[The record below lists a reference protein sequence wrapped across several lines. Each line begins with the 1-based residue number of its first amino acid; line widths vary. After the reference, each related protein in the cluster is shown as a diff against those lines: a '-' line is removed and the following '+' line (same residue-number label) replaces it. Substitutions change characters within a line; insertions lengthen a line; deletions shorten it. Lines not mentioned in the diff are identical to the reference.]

1 MHICNNQNIIIMLK
15 SYIKIAWRNLWKNK
29 AFSIINIFGLS
40 IGIAFSLLIGAYVW
54 GELQVN
60 RQLKDVDNQYI
71 ILSKWK
77 DPNMGFEI
85 GSSASMPKALKET
98 YPGLVTNNYHCDLV
112 GLNVSK
118 KDKHFHENLQV
129 GDSTLFDMYGFK
141 LLYGSTKTALNDPF
155 SVVITSSMALKYF
168 GKVDVVGQTINVE
181 SFSGEKHDF
190 MVTGVLPALPQ
201 NSVTELTKYR
211 SEFFFNANT
220 SKFFKRSIDGWDNT
234 GIQNY
239 VELQPGINPKKVEA
253 AMHSL
258 LVKNASE
265 HVAQNLTPYLVSLK
279 DYNQEANG
287 GVIKKM
293 IWTLSYIALFILLM
307 AVINFVNICIGRAS
321 GRMKEMGIRK
331 VMGSLRKQLI
341 WQFLAE
347 STLLVMIATVFAL
360 VIYLLARPF
369 FGDVLGKDITSL
381 LAFPVY
387 FWLIPIVFALVIG
400 LLAGIY
406 PALVLSSLKSV
417 DSLKGK
423 LTSVKESVLFRKS
436 LVVFQFST
444 AAVVL
449 ISAVIISQQINLFF
463 SNNLGYN
470 KDYII
475 TAHLPLDWSP
485 KGGKRIEAIRYQLAS
500 MPQIKDASLSYEIP
514 NGNNAG
520 NYSVYRQGANPS
532 QTIVTQGL
540 NVDDH
545 YASTYNIPLKAGHF
559 FNAVFNLADSDKV
572 VINETQA
579 KALGFK
585 NADEAIGQKIM
596 SPGNPAASTICGV
609 TADFHFG
616 SMLDK
621 ILPVTF
627 TNVRYN
633 IYYRYFSIKVKPG
646 NMQQSITALQKKWA
660 ELMPGAPFEY
670 KFMDDTLK
678 DLYATELQLKK
689 AAYIATFLAI
699 IIVLLGVL
707 GLISLSIQKR
717 TKEIGIRKVL
727 GSSVAGITSLF
738 LKDFLG
744 VVLIAG
750 LIACPLAYL
759 IMQKWLN
766 DYAYKINIS
775 LSPFVFS
782 IALLT
787 IITAL
792 LIMLQTIKAAFANP
806 VKSLRSE

>member
-1 MHICNNQNIIIMLK
+1 MLK
-15 SYIKIAWRNLWKNK
+15 SYLKIAWRNLWKNK
-29 AFSIINIFGLS
+29 AFSVINIFGLS

-60 RQLKDVDNQYI
+60 RQLKDADNQYI

-85 GSSASMPKALKET
+85 GSSAALPKALTET
-98 YPGLVTNNYHCDLV
+98 YPGLVVNYFHDDLV
-112 GLNVSK
+112 TSNVSK
-118 KDKHFHENLQV
+118 GDKHFRENLQI
-129 GDSTLFDMYGFK
+129 GDSTMFKMYGFK
-141 LLYGSTKTALNDPF
+141 LAYGNAETALNDPF
-155 SVVITSSMALKYF
+155 SVVISTNMALKYF
-168 GKVDVVGQTINVE
+168 GKTDVVGQTINFE
-181 SFSGEKHDF
+181 SFSGDKHDF
-190 MVTGVLPALPQ
+190 MVTGVLPPLPQ
-201 NSVTELTKYR
+201 NSVTELTKWR
-211 SEFFFNANT
+211 SEFFFNINS
-220 SKFFKRSIDGWDNT
+220 SKYFKRNLDGWDNT
-234 GIQNY
+234 GLQCY
-239 VELQPGINPKKVEA
+239 VELQPGIKPQQVEA

-258 LVKNASE
+258 LIKNASP

-287 GVIKKM
+287 GIIKKM
-293 IWTLSYIALFILLM
+293 IWTLSCIAFFILMM

-321 GRMKEMGIRK
+321 GRMREMGIRK

-369 FGDVLGKDITSL
+369 FGDILGRDITSL
-381 LAFPVY
+381 FAFPVY
-387 FWLIPIVFALVIG
+387 FWLFPIMFALLIG

-449 ISAVIISQQINLFF
+449 IAAVIISKQINLFF

-470 KDYII
+470 KDYIV
-475 TAHLPLDWSP
+475 TAQLPRDWSP
-485 KGGKRIEAIRYQLAS
+485 KGVQKMESIRYQLTL
-500 MPQIKDASLSYEIP
+500 MQQVKNVSLSYIIP
-514 NGNNAG
+514 DGNTGG

-532 QTIVTQGL
+532 QPIIAQGL
-540 NVDDH
+540 TVDNQ
-545 YASTYNIPLKAGHF
+545 YASTYNIPLKAGQF
-559 FNAVFNLADSDKV
+559 FKPVYTPADSTDV
-572 VINETQA
+572 VINETEV

-585 NADEAIGQKIM
+585 NAEEAIGQKIM
-596 SPGNPAASTICGV
+596 SPGYPVASTICGV
-609 TADFHFG
+609 IADFHFG
-616 SMLDK
+616 SMQAK
-621 ILPVTF
+621 ILPITF
-627 TNVRYN
+627 NNVNYST
-633 IYYRYFSIKVKPG
+633 YYRYFSIKLKPG
-646 NMQQSITALQKKWA
+646 DIQQNLSILQKKWA

-678 DLYATELQLKK
+678 DLYSIELQLKK
-689 AAYIATFLAI
+689 AAYIATFLAV

-727 GSSVAGITSLF
+727 GSSVAGIISLF
-738 LKDFLG
+738 MKDFMG

-759 IMQKWLN
+759 IMQKWLD
-766 DYAYKINIS
+766 DYAYKISIS
-775 LSPFVFS
+775 FSPFILS
-782 IALLT
+782 IGLLT
-787 IITAL
+787 VITAF
-792 LIMLQTIKAAFANP
+792 LIMLQTTKAAFTNP

>member
-1 MHICNNQNIIIMLK
+1 MLK
-15 SYIKIAWRNLWKNK
+15 SYLKIAWRNLWKNK
-29 AFSIINIFGLS
+29 AFSVINIFGLS

-60 RQLKDVDNQYI
+60 RQLKDADNQYI

-85 GSSASMPKALKET
+85 GSSAALPKALTET
-98 YPGLVTNNYHCDLV
+98 YPGLVVNYFHDDLV
-112 GLNVSK
+112 TSNVSK
-118 KDKHFHENLQV
+118 GDKHFRENLQI
-129 GDSTLFDMYGFK
+129 GDSTMFKMYGFK
-141 LLYGSTKTALNDPF
+141 LAYGNAETALNDPF
-155 SVVITSSMALKYF
+155 SVVISTNMALKYF
-168 GKVDVVGQTINVE
+168 GKTDVVGQTINFE
-181 SFSGEKHDF
+181 SFSGDKHDF
-190 MVTGVLPALPQ
+190 MVTGVLPPLPQ
-201 NSVTELTKYR
+201 NSVTELTKWR
-211 SEFFFNANT
+211 SEFFFNINS
-220 SKFFKRSIDGWDNT
+220 SKYFKRNLDGWDNT
-234 GIQNY
+234 GLQCY
-239 VELQPGINPKKVEA
+239 VELQPGIKPQQVEA

-258 LVKNASE
+258 LIKNASP

-287 GVIKKM
+287 GIIKKM
-293 IWTLSYIALFILLM
+293 IWTLSCIAFFILMM

-321 GRMKEMGIRK
+321 GRMREMGIRK

-369 FGDVLGKDITSL
+369 FGDILGRDITSL
-381 LAFPVY
+381 FAFPVY
-387 FWLIPIVFALVIG
+387 FWLFPIMFALLIG

-449 ISAVIISQQINLFF
+449 IAAVIISKQINLFF

-470 KDYII
+470 KDYIV
-475 TAHLPLDWSP
+475 TAQLPRDWSP
-485 KGGKRIEAIRYQLAS
+485 KGVQKMESIRYQLTL
-500 MPQIKDASLSYEIP
+500 MQQVKNVSLSYIIP
-514 NGNNAG
+514 DGNTGG
-520 NYSVYRQGANPS
+520 NYPVYRQGANPS
-532 QTIVTQGL
+532 QPTIAQGL
-540 NVDDH
+540 TVDNQ
-545 YASTYNIPLKAGHF
+545 YASTYNIPLKAGQF
-559 FNAVFNLADSDKV
+559 FKPVYTPADSTDV
-572 VINETQA
+572 VINETEV

-585 NADEAIGQKIM
+585 NAEEAIGQKIM
-596 SPGNPAASTICGV
+596 SPGYPVASTICGV
-609 TADFHFG
+609 IADFHFG
-616 SMLDK
+616 SMQAK
-621 ILPVTF
+621 ILPITF
-627 TNVRYN
+627 NNVNYST
-633 IYYRYFSIKVKPG
+633 YYRYFSIKLKPG
-646 NMQQSITALQKKWA
+646 DIQQNLSILQKKWA

-678 DLYATELQLKK
+678 DLYSIELQLKK
-689 AAYIATFLAI
+689 AAYIATFLAV

-727 GSSVAGITSLF
+727 GSSVAGIISLF
-738 LKDFLG
+738 MKDFMG

-759 IMQKWLN
+759 IMQKWLD
-766 DYAYKINIS
+766 DYAYKISIS
-775 LSPFVFS
+775 VSPFILS
-782 IALLT
+782 IGLLT
-787 IITAL
+787 VITAF
-792 LIMLQTIKAAFANP
+792 LIMLQTTKAAFTNP

>member
-1 MHICNNQNIIIMLK
+1 MLK
-15 SYIKIAWRNLWKNK
+15 NYIKIAWRNLWKNK
-29 AFSIINIFGLS
+29 TFSIINILGLS

-60 RQLKDVDNQYI
+60 RQLKNIDNQYI

-85 GSSASMPKALKET
+85 GSSASMPKALKDT
-98 YPGLVTNNYHCDLV
+98 YPGLVANNYHCDLV

-118 KDKHFHENLQV
+118 GDKHFHENLQV

-141 LLYGSTKTALNDPF
+141 LLYGNTKTALNDPF
-155 SVVITSSMALKYF
+155 SVVITTRMALKYF
-168 GKVDVVGQTINVE
+168 GKSDVLGQTINVE

-190 MVTGVLPALPQ
+190 IITGVLPTLPQ

-220 SKFFKRSIDGWDNT
+220 SKFLKRNIDGWDNT

-239 VELQPGINPKKVEA
+239 VELQPGINPKRVDA
-253 AMHSL
+253 DMHSL
-258 LVKNASE
+258 LVKNASK
-265 HVAQNLTPYLVSLK
+265 HVSQNLTPYLVSLK

-287 GVIKKM
+287 GIIKKM
-293 IWTLSYIALFILLM
+293 IWTLSCIALFILMM
-307 AVINFVNICIGRAS
+307 AMINFVNICIGRAS

-341 WQFLAE
+341 LQFLAE
-347 STLLVMIATVFAL
+347 STLLVIIATVFAL

-369 FGDVLGKDITSL
+369 FSDIIGKDITSL
-381 LAFPVY
+381 FAFPFY
-387 FWLIPIVFALVIG
+387 FWLIPVVFALILG

-449 ISAVIISQQINLFF
+449 ISAIIISKQINLFF

-485 KGGKRIEAIRYQLAS
+485 KGGKRMETIRYKLAS
-500 MPQIKDASLSYEIP
+500 MPQVKDVSLSYEIP

-545 YASTYNIPLKAGHF
+545 YASTYNISLKAGHF
-559 FNAVFNLADSDKV
+559 FNPVFNLADSADV

-585 NADEAIGQKIM
+585 SADEAIGQKIM
-596 SPGNPAASTICGV
+596 SPGNPATSTICGV
-609 TADFHFG
+609 TSDFHFG
-616 SMLDK
+616 SMQAK

-627 TNVRYN
+627 TNVNYN
-633 IYYRYFSIKVKPG
+633 IYYRYFSIKIKPG
-646 NMQQSITALQKKWA
+646 DIQQSVVALQKKWA

-670 KFMDDTLK
+670 KFMDDNLK
-678 DLYATELQLKK
+678 DLYSTELQLKK
-689 AAYIATFLAI
+689 AANIATFLAV

-727 GSSVAGITSLF
+727 GSSAMGITLLF
-738 LKDFLG
+738 FNDFLG
-744 VVLIAG
+744 LVLIAAA
-750 LIACPLAYL
+750 IACPLAYL
-759 IMQKWLN
+759 IMQKWLS
-766 DYAYKINIS
+766 DYAYKIDIS
-775 LSPFVFS
+775 VSPFIFS
-782 IALLT
+782 IVLLT
-787 IITAL
+787 GITAI
-792 LIMLQTIKAAFANP
+792 LIILQTIKAASTNP
-806 VKSLRSE
+806 IKSLRTE

>member
-1 MHICNNQNIIIMLK
+1 MLK
-15 SYIKIAWRNLWKNK
+15 NYIKIAWRNLWKNK
-29 AFSIINIFGLS
+29 TFSIINILGLS

-60 RQLKDVDNQYI
+60 RQLKNIDNQYI

-85 GSSASMPKALKET
+85 GSSASMPKALKDT
-98 YPGLVTNNYHCDLV
+98 YPGLVANNYHCDLV

-118 KDKHFHENLQV
+118 GDKHFHENLQV

-141 LLYGSTKTALNDPF
+141 LLYGNTKTALNDPF
-155 SVVITSSMALKYF
+155 SVVITTRMALKYF
-168 GKVDVVGQTINVE
+168 GKSDVLGQTINVE

-190 MVTGVLPALPQ
+190 IITGVLPTLPQ

-220 SKFFKRSIDGWDNT
+220 SKFLKRNIDGWDNT

-239 VELQPGINPKKVEA
+239 VELQPGINPKRVDA
-253 AMHSL
+253 DMHSL
-258 LVKNASE
+258 LVKNASK
-265 HVAQNLTPYLVSLK
+265 HVSQNLTPYLVSLK

-287 GVIKKM
+287 GIIKKM
-293 IWTLSYIALFILLM
+293 IWTLSCIALFILMM
-307 AVINFVNICIGRAS
+307 AMINFVNICIGRAS

-341 WQFLAE
+341 LQFLAE
-347 STLLVMIATVFAL
+347 STLLVIIATVFAL

-369 FGDVLGKDITSL
+369 FSDIIGKDITSL
-381 LAFPVY
+381 FAFPFY
-387 FWLIPIVFALVIG
+387 FWLIPVVFALILG

-449 ISAVIISQQINLFF
+449 ISAIIISKQINLFF

-485 KGGKRIEAIRYQLAS
+485 KGGKRMETIRYKLAS
-500 MPQIKDASLSYEIP
+500 MPQVKDVSLSYEIP

-545 YASTYNIPLKAGHF
+545 YASTYNISLKAGHF
-559 FNAVFNLADSDKV
+559 FNPVFNLADSADV

-585 NADEAIGQKIM
+585 SADEAIGQKIM
-596 SPGNPAASTICGV
+596 SPGNPATSTICGV
-609 TADFHFG
+609 TSDFHFG
-616 SMLDK
+616 SMQAK

-627 TNVRYN
+627 TNVNYN
-633 IYYRYFSIKVKPG
+633 IYYRYFSIKIKPG
-646 NMQQSITALQKKWA
+646 DIQQSVVALQKKWA

-670 KFMDDTLK
+670 KFMDDNLK
-678 DLYATELQLKK
+678 DLYSTELQLKK
-689 AAYIATFLAI
+689 AANIATFLAV

-727 GSSVAGITSLF
+727 GSSAMGITLLF
-738 LKDFLG
+738 FNDFLG
-744 VVLIAG
+744 LVLIAAA
-750 LIACPLAYL
+750 IACPLAYL
-759 IMQKWLN
+759 IMQKWLS
-766 DYAYKINIS
+766 DYAYKIDIS
-775 LSPFVFS
+775 VSPFIFS
-782 IALLT
+782 IVLLT
-787 IITAL
+787 GITAI
-792 LIMLQTIKAAFANP
+792 LIILQTIKAASTNP
-806 VKSLRSE
+806 IKSLRT